1 MFSLNTKIS
10 FDLFNFSFKS
20 KKKKIKKIKRKKII
34 FSSIEH
40 VLMSPP
46 FFSYDIFDS

>member
-20 KKKKIKKIKRKKII
+20 KKIKKKIKRKKII